1 MADNVNLVNVTD
13 IEGFTING
21 AVTTSDTDII
31 TVPSDYIYKINTII
45 ITNID
50 GTNAAS
56 IILRVTTNHPTLT
69 YYDIAQTVSVPA
81 DATLVAIDR
90 NSSFYLDETDR
101 LRIVGSAN
109 SDLTYLVSGEKMTD

>member
-1 MADNVNLVNVTD
+1 MATPNLVNVAT
-13 IEGFTING
+13 INGFTING

-50 GTNAAS
+50 GTNAAD
-56 IILRVTTNHPTLT
+56 IVLRVSTDGATT
-69 YYDIAQTVSVPA
+69 YYDIASTVSVPA
-81 DATLVAIDR
+81 DAVLVAIDR

-101 LRIVGSAN
+101 LRIVAGSN
-109 SDLTYLVSGEKMTD
+109 SDLVYLVSGEKMTD

>member
-1 MADNVNLVNVTD
+1 MATPNLVNVAT
-13 IEGFTING
+13 INGFTING

-50 GTNAAS
+50 GTNAQNVS
-56 IILRVTTNHPTLT
+56 LKVTTNGATT
-69 YYDIAQTVSVPA
+69 YFDVVSTVSVPA
-81 DATLVAIDR
+81 DAVLVAIDK

-101 LRIVGSAN
+101 LRIVAGSN
-109 SDLTYLVSGEKMTD
+109 SDLVYLVSGEKMTD

>member
-1 MADNVNLVNVTD
+1 MATPNLVNVAT

-21 AVTTSDTDII
+21 AVTTSDVDII

-50 GTNAAS
+50 GTNAQDVQIKVS
-56 IILRVTTNHPTLT
+56 TDGSTTYHN
-69 YYDIAQTVSVPA
+69 IVSTVSVPA
-81 DATLVAIDR
+81 DAVLVAIDK

-101 LRIVGSAN
+101 LRLSCGAN

>member
-1 MADNVNLVNVTD
+1 MATPNLVNVAT
-13 IEGFTING
+13 INGFTING

-50 GTNAAS
+50 GTNAAD
-56 IILRVTTNHPTLT
+56 IVLRVSTNGATT
-69 YYDIAQTVSVPA
+69 YFDIVSTVSVPA
-81 DATLVAIDR
+81 DAVLVAIDR

-101 LRIVGSAN
+101 LRIVAGSN
-109 SDLTYLVSGEKMTD
+109 SDLVYLVSGEKMTE

>member
-1 MADNVNLVNVTD
+1 MATPNLVNVAT
-13 IEGFTING
+13 INGFTING

-50 GTNAAS
+50 GTNAQNVS
-56 IILRVTTNHPTLT
+56 LKVTTNGATT
-69 YYDIAQTVSVPA
+69 YFDVVSTVSVPA
-81 DATLVAIDR
+81 DAVLVAIDK

-101 LRIVGSAN
+101 LRISCGGN

>member
-1 MADNVNLVNVTD
+1 MATPNLVNVAT

-21 AVTTSDTDII
+21 AVTTSDVDII

-50 GTNAAS
+50 GTNAQNVQIKVSTDGA
-56 IILRVTTNHPTLT
+56 TTYHN
-69 YYDIAQTVSVPA
+69 IVSTVSVPA
-81 DATLVAIDR
+81 DAVLVAIDK

-101 LRIVGSAN
+101 LRVVCGGN

>member
-1 MADNVNLVNVTD
+1 MATPNIVSVATIN
-13 IEGFTING
+13 GFTING

-50 GTNAAS
+50 GTNAAD
-56 IILRVTTNHPTLT
+56 IVLRVSTNGATT
-69 YYDIAQTVSVPA
+69 YFDIVSTVSVPA
-81 DATLVAIDR
+81 DAVLVAIDK

-101 LRIVGSAN
+101 LRIVAGSN
-109 SDLTYLVSGEKMTD
+109 SDLVYLVSGEKMTD

>member
-1 MADNVNLVNVTD
+1 MATPNLANVATIN
-13 IEGFTING
+13 GFTING

-50 GTNAAS
+50 GTNAQNVQIKVS
-56 IILRVTTNHPTLT
+56 TDGSTTYHN
-69 YYDIAQTVSVPA
+69 IVSTVSVPA
-81 DATLVAIDR
+81 DAVLVAIDK

-101 LRIVGSAN
+101 LRVVCGGN

>member
-1 MADNVNLVNVTD
+1 MATPNIVSVATIN
-13 IEGFTING
+13 GFTING
-21 AVTTSDTDII
+21 AVTTSDVDII

-50 GTNAAS
+50 GTNAQNVQIKVS
-56 IILRVTTNHPTLT
+56 TDGSTTYHN
-69 YYDIAQTVSVPA
+69 IVSTVSVPA
-81 DATLVAIDR
+81 DAVLVAIDK

-101 LRIVGSAN
+101 LRVVCGGN

>member
-1 MADNVNLVNVTD
+1 MATPNIVNVAT
-13 IEGFTING
+13 INGFTING

-50 GTNAAS
+50 GTNAAD
-56 IILRVTTNHPTLT
+56 IILRVSTDGSST
-69 YYDIAQTVSVPA
+69 YFDIVSTVSVPA
-81 DATLVAIDR
+81 DAVLIAIDK

-101 LRIVGSAN
+101 LRIVAGAN
-109 SDLTYLVSGEKMTD
+109 SDLTYLVSGEKITD

>member
-1 MADNVNLVNVTD
+1 MATPNLANVATIN
-13 IEGFTING
+13 GFTVNG

-50 GTNAAS
+50 GTNAQNVQIKVS
-56 IILRVTTNHPTLT
+56 TDGSTTYHN
-69 YYDIAQTVSVPA
+69 IVSTVSVPA
-81 DATLVAIDR
+81 DAVLVAIDK

-101 LRIVGSAN
+101 LRVVCGGN

>member
-56 IILRVTTNHPTLT
+56 IILRVTTDNAST

-109 SDLTYLVSGEKMTD
+109 SDLTYLVSGEKMTE

>member
-1 MADNVNLVNVTD
+1 MATPNLANVATIN
-13 IEGFTING
+13 GFTVNG

-50 GTNAAS
+50 GTNAAD
-56 IILRVTTNHPTLT
+56 IVLRVSTNGATT
-69 YYDIAQTVSVPA
+69 YFDIVSTVSVPA
-81 DATLVAIDR
+81 DAVLVAIDR

-101 LRIVGSAN
+101 LRIVAGSN
-109 SDLTYLVSGEKMTD
+109 RDLVYLVSGEKMTD

>member
-1 MADNVNLVNVTD
+1 MATPNLANVATIN
-13 IEGFTING
+13 GFTING

-50 GTNAAS
+50 GTNAAD
-56 IILRVTTNHPTLT
+56 IVLRVSTDGATT
-69 YYDIAQTVSVPA
+69 YYDIATTVSVPA
-81 DATLVAIDR
+81 DAVLVAIDR

-101 LRIVGSAN
+101 LRIVAGSN
-109 SDLTYLVSGEKMTD
+109 SDLVYLVSGEKMTD

>member
-1 MADNVNLVNVTD
+1 MATPNLANVATIN
-13 IEGFTING
+13 GFTING

-50 GTNAAS
+50 GTNAAD
-56 IILRVTTNHPTLT
+56 IVLRVSTNGATT
-69 YYDIAQTVSVPA
+69 YFDIVSTVSVPA
-81 DATLVAIDR
+81 DAVLVAIDK

-101 LRIVGSAN
+101 LRIVAGSN
-109 SDLTYLVSGEKMTD
+109 SDLVYLVSGEKMTE